1 MDNLPATTDV
11 SVRSRKVSVLQRVVE
26 NDQQVPQRAVV
37 SSGSAAYPMIFI
49 SRDGPQQLDEVI
61 TSVEVNARSA
71 SDQQPG
77 SSSSV
82 NESASCQHETVDQAV
97 TVQDGI
103 NSEPVETPTVEN
115 VLRMLPSEH
124 SGPASAMEMVQ
135 SESAD
140 QQGGVADF
148 NNNRR
153 VISTAICTMCIGGS
167 FTIPPKTGIW

>member
-26 NDQQVPQRAVV
+26 NDQQVPQRAVVVDQQV

-148 NNNRR
+148 NNNR
-153 VISTAICTMCIGGS
+153 ISKLPECNWCIKAIEQ
-167 FTIPPKTGIW
+167 PL